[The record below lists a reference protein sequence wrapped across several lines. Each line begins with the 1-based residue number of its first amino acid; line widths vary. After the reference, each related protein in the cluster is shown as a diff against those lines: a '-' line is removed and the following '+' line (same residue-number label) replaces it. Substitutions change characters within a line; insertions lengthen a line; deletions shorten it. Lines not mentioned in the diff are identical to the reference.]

1 MFFCCLFKLVRLR
14 KYSRFEQFI
23 SFLLIISPMP
33 CSKKRATKDAYNKRE
48 AKRCRELR
56 QQQQRDASASQSS
69 TAHTSIP
76 SSLPLTFNSTAS
88 SPSTGALSCPSV
100 VAQGPTAGKVSTP
113 SDAVGDR
120 PKEIHQ

>member
-1 MFFCCLFKLVRLR
+1 
-14 KYSRFEQFI
+14 
-23 SFLLIISPMP
+23 MP
-33 CSKKRATKDAYNKRE
+33 RKKRLAKDVRNERKAKQRRE
-48 AKRCRELR
+48 AR
-56 QQQQRDASASQSS
+56 QQRQRDASASQSS
-69 TAHTSIP
+69 TAHPSIP